1 MEDIIEKIKEYKL
14 FLVSYSYRTLTWRV
28 FSFSST
34 SVKCIHHTGSL
45 SGFEFNFEQR
55 KGADTSSK
63 EEKTTT
69 SVSDA
74 PEIITVDV
82 KGAVKQPG
90 VYELRSNSRVH
101 DAIYKA
107 GGMTADANSQSVNLA
122 QKLTD
127 EAVIYVAK
135 EGEDVP
141 ALGSSESP
149 ATSSA
154 PAEKTGKVHLNRA
167 TESEL
172 QTVSGIGQKR
182 AQDIIAYRE
191 ANGPFRSVDDLK
203 NVSGI
208 GEKTLEKLRDAFTVD

>member
-1 MEDIIEKIKEYKL
+1 MEDMIEKIKEYKL
-14 FLVSYSYRTLTWRV
+14 FLALTAIGLLLGGYFLFHRPQ
-28 FSFSST
+28 SST
-34 SVKCIHHTGSL
+34 STIPDLYQTSR
-45 SGFEFNFEQR
+45 S
-55 KGADTSSK
+55 TSSK
-63 EEKTTT
+63 EKTSASSSREEKPAA
-69 SVSDA
+69 SVSDT

-107 GGMTADANSQSVNLA
+107 GGMTPEANSQSVNLA

-141 ALGSSESP
+141 AAGGSMSP
-149 ATSSA
+149 TTSSA
-154 PAEKTGKVHLNRA
+154 SSEKPGKVHLNRA
-167 TESEL
+167 TEAEL

-182 AQDIIAYRE
+182 ASDIIAYRE
-191 ANGPFRSVDDLK
+191 ANGPFRSVEDLK

-208 GEKTLEKLRDAFTVD
+208 GEKTLEKLKDAFTVD

>member
-1 MEDIIEKIKEYKL
+1 MEDMIEKIKEYKL
-14 FLVSYSYRTLTWRV
+14 FLAIAAIGLLLGGYFLFHRPNSSASTVPDLYPTS
-28 FSFSST
+28 SST
-34 SVKCIHHTGSL
+34 ASTEKASA
-45 SGFEFNFEQR
+45 SR
-55 KGADTSSK
+55 SK
-63 EEKTTT
+63 EEKPAP
-69 SVSDA
+69 SMNEE

-90 VYELRSNSRVH
+90 VYELRVGSRVH

-122 QKLTD
+122 QKLSD

-135 EGEDVP
+135 EGEEVP
-141 ALGSSESP
+141 ELGSSENS
-149 ATSSA
+149 AKSSA
-154 PAEKTGKVHLNRA
+154 SAEKTGKVHLNRA
-167 TESEL
+167 TEAEL

-191 ANGPFRSVDDLK
+191 ANGPFRSVEDLK

-208 GEKTLEKLRDAFTVD
+208 GEKTLEKLKDAFTVD

>member
-14 FLVSYSYRTLTWRV
+14 FLALTAIGLLLGGYFLFHRPQ
-28 FSFSST
+28 SSASTIPDLYQASSST
-34 SVKCIHHTGSL
+34 SSKEKVQT
-45 SGFEFNFEQR
+45 
-55 KGADTSSK
+55 TSSK

-135 EGEDVP
+135 EGEDVR
-141 ALGSSESP
+141 SESP

-154 PAEKTGKVHLNRA
+154 PAEKTGKVRLNRA